1 MDIKI
6 IVAAH
11 KKYRMPQDPIYIPVH
26 VGHSL
31 ANQEYGWLRD
41 DTGDN
46 ISIKNPNYCELTA
59 LYWAWKNLDADAI
72 GLVHYRRHFLSPK
85 IGKIK
90 KIKFLTNSCDDELKW
105 NSILSKQEVEKIL
118 IKYPIILPKK
128 RHYYIETVESQYV
141 HAHHKQDIEIV
152 RKILENKSQKY
163 LEAFNE
169 HMNQRSTH
177 ICNMF
182 IMKKK
187 YLNEYCSWLFDIL
200 FEVEKNID
208 ISNYTRNDARIF
220 GFLGER
226 LLDVW
231 LNINCLNYYENNIIN
246 FENQNWIKRGR
257 SFLIRKYFYN
267 MKK

>member
-6 IVAAH
+6 LVAAH
-11 KKYRMPQDPIYIPVH
+11 KEYRIPEDPIYIPIH
-26 VGHSL
+26 VGHAL
-31 ANQEYGWLRD
+31 VKQDFGWLGD

-72 GLVHYRRHFLSPK
+72 GLVHYRRHFLSQNMD
-85 IGKIK
+85 KIK
-90 KIKFLTNSCDDELKW
+90 KIKFLINLCNDELKW

-118 IKYPIILPKK
+118 VKYPVIVPKK

-152 RKILENKSQKY
+152 RKILENKQKQY
-163 LEAFNE
+163 FEAFNE
-169 HMNQRSTH
+169 HMNKRSTH

-182 IMKKK
+182 IMKKIFF
-187 YLNEYCSWLFDIL
+187 NEYCSWLFDLL
-200 FEVEKNID
+200 FDVEKNID
-208 ISNYTRNDARIF
+208 ISNYLKNDARIF

-231 LNINCLNYYENNIIN
+231 LNVNKINYYENNIVLL
-246 FENQNWIKRGR
+246 EKQQVIKKC
-257 SFLIRKYFYN
+257 SLFLLRKLF
-267 MKK
+267 K